1 MKIKSMCLLPN
12 KISQPGF
19 TACVRLHALAFIN
32 TGSTDASRSRQKGA
46 FGTKNPLA
54 AAVLRGK

>member
-12 KISQPGF
+12 KISQTGF
-19 TACVRLHALAFIN
+19 TACVRLHGFIN